1 MKREHVKDPA
11 ANRNSFSPCRQTGGQ
26 GKGDSY
32 TREREKE
39 RERGRHTQMR
49 HEQVWSSSDEQTDV
63 MGLIQLEPG
72 ISETPQTRGG

>member
-1 MKREHVKDPA
+1 MKDPA

-39 RERGRHTQMR
+39 RESERERKREGG
-49 HEQVWSSSDEQTDV
+49 WSDFKRE
-63 MGLIQLEPG
+63 M
-72 ISETPQTRGG
+72 